1 MEYLDVSDGDAVLWL
16 WDGQTPSEHLQAAVK
31 SLQERVGAGRVQMEN
46 IHRLMMA
53 NHAASSF
60 NVALSGLIQP
70 STDSM
75 SSDAL
80 GEVCRLLKSNGRLYM
95 GQMVVGGLSDE
106 NKTDTSQKSMSAL
119 KLSGFVNV
127 AQPTVLQLSDDM
139 KQSIASQHNTSDIGL
154 LLFTASKPS
163 YEVGSTSQLKVAFGK
178 KNKDPPQQKE
188 KTAAVWKL
196 SAMDIGDD
204 DIELVDDDDLLDE
217 EDKKKPDP
225 ASLRADC
232 GTGPDKKRKACKNCT
247 CGLAD
252 ELDNEARQSKPAT
265 SACGNCNLGDAF
277 RCSSCP
283 YLGMP
288 AFKAG
293 EKIALS
299 DRQLKADR

>member
-1 MEYLDVSDGDAVLWL
+1 
-16 WDGQTPSEHLQAAVK
+16 
-31 SLQERVGAGRVQMEN
+31 
-46 IHRLMMA
+46 
-53 NHAASSF
+53 
-60 NVALSGLIQP
+60 
-70 STDSM
+70 M

-119 KLSGFVNV
+119 KLSGF
-127 AQPTVLQLSDDM
+127 PTVLQLSDDM

-252 ELDNEARQSKPAT
+252 ELDNEARHVTLEMHSGVRVVHTWACLHSKLGKKLPSQTASSKQTDNKNDSVLTDETAT
-265 SACGNCNLGDAF
+265 ESYSNDSDGLY
-277 RCSSCP
+277 S
-283 YLGMP
+283 
-288 AFKAG
+288 
-293 EKIALS
+293 LS
-299 DRQLKADR
+299 EASILKPVLLET